1 MLKKLSVVLIAT
13 LAIGFAASVKAAD
26 AKENFEKY
34 CGTCHGKDGKGQTK
48 LGQKLEVRDYTNPEV
63 QKKIK
68 DEEMF
73 KAIKEGLKKGDTS
86 LMKPFDKL
94 TDDEIKELVQYMRKF
109 KK

>member
-26 AKENFEKY
+26 AKENYEKN
-34 CGTCHGKDGKGQTK
+34 CSNCHGKDGKGQTK
-48 LGQKLEVRDYTNPEV
+48 MGLKFEVRDYTDPEV
-63 QKKIK
+63 QKKLK
-68 DEEMF
+68 DEDIF
-73 KAIKEGLKKGDTS
+73 KAIKEGVKKGDTTR
-86 LMKPFDKL
+86 MKPFDKL

>member
-13 LAIGFAASVKAAD
+13 LAIGLAASVKAAD
-26 AKENFEKY
+26 AKENYEKY
-34 CGTCHGKDGKGQTK
+34 CAGCHGKDGKGQTK
-48 LGQKLEVRDYTNPEV
+48 LGQKFEARDYTDPEV
-63 QKKIK
+63 HKKIK

-73 KAIKEGLKKGDTS
+73 KSIKEGLKKGDKT

-94 TDDEIKELVQYMRKF
+94 NDDEIKELVQYMRKF